1 MDAIAAPPD
10 HDADLIPP
18 RPLRHHLA
26 LTIYWLSNSLLWGC
40 LLHTGLQSRLGD
52 WFGEGTIGLYFGIL
66 GAVGGVVGTITQMV
80 IGAFS
85 DRSTHPWGRRRP
97 FLVAGVLW
105 GAGAL
110 VLLGRSHSFW
120 PLAGAL
126 MLLQLGTNAALGP
139 FSALLPDTVNPREHG
154 KASGLLGVARLLG
167 DVGGLILAAAFM
179 GAEGLPPEQKALL
192 HDARFPAMCN
202 LMAGFMLLTMVI
214 SCITIR
220 EKRLLSRPGA
230 TVRQVLLGTFNVDV
244 RGNPDFFWLSLSR
257 AVTNIGFYMFL
268 QVTILYLQF
277 SLGMPN
283 PEEANMKLMIPAI
296 VAAGIGSVV
305 SGALSDR
312 YGRRPL
318 IFASQY
324 IMAGACVV
332 FVFAPNITWAYV
344 AGIPAG
350 LAYGIFTA
358 VEWAL
363 ACNLLPKGEAAR
375 YLGVWN
381 ASAVVPQ
388 VLAFAI
394 APPLGSTISRL
405 VPGLG
410 WRVDFAVTVVL
421 CIVGAYFLKHVHE
434 RRDVA
439 RGSTTDAQRL
449 T

>member
-1 MDAIAAPPD
+1 MDAMACPAD
-10 HDADLIPP
+10 DDAELLPP

-52 WFGEGTIGLYFGIL
+52 WFSEGSIGLYFGIL
-66 GAVGGVVGTITQMV
+66 GAVGGVIGTITQMV
-80 IGAFS
+80 VGAFS

-97 FLVAGVLW
+97 FLVTGVLW

-110 VLLGRSHSFW
+110 VLLGRSQSFW

-126 MLLQLGTNAALGP
+126 MLVQLGTNAALGP

-179 GAEGLPPEQKALL
+179 GAEGLSPEQKALL
-192 HDARFPAMCN
+192 HDERFPAMCN
-202 LMAGFMLLTMVI
+202 LMAGFMLATMFL

-220 EKRLLSRPGA
+220 ERRLTSRPAA
-230 TVRQVLLGTFNVDV
+230 TVRETLLGTFSVDV

-277 SLGMPN
+277 SLGMSN
-283 PEEANMKLMIPAI
+283 PEQANMNLMIPAI

-305 SGALSDR
+305 SGGLSDR

-324 IMAGACVV
+324 TMAGACLI
-332 FVFAPNITWAYV
+332 FVFAPNMTWAFI

-363 ACNLLPKGEAAR
+363 ACNLLPRGEAAR

-394 APPLGSTISRL
+394 APPLGSAISRL

-410 WRVDFAVTVVL
+410 WRVDFAVTVAL

-434 RRDVA
+434 RREA
-439 RGSTTDAQRL
+439 AGSAVQGT
-449 T
+449 